1 MNHILAALF
10 AIGILFGVYTG
21 LENTL
26 DIGEVQPCLEA
37 VRGAVTAAVTA
48 PTPAAAAGHLAAI
61 SEPLAALSDQAARL
75 PRGHTERMQA
85 FQETLDS
92 ALAAASA
99 STAASIDPA
108 LASALADLEARWTRV
123 EELGPITS
131 QTLTVAALSAQG
143 KRMFED
149 TTERAKSAVLE
160 IAFPLIGLMAFWLGI
175 MRVAEEA
182 GIVQALAR
190 GLRPLFKF
198 LFPKVPRD
206 HPANGAILMS
216 MAANIIGLDNAAT
229 PLSLK
234 AMKELQ
240 TLNLDKETL
249 TDAQGMLLTLNA
261 TSITLVPFSI
271 IGYRLA
277 YSSQLASDI
286 VVPMIIATF
295 FSTLTGIVLWKI
307 VQRMSPDPAAGPE
320 EAARITAEIN
330 AELQRE
336 AHR

>member
-1 MNHILAALF
+1 
-10 AIGILFGVYTG
+10 
-21 LENTL
+21 
-26 DIGEVQPCLEA
+26 
-37 VRGAVTAAVTA
+37 
-48 PTPAAAAGHLAAI
+48 
-61 SEPLAALSDQAARL
+61 
-75 PRGHTERMQA
+75 
-85 FQETLDS
+85 
-92 ALAAASA
+92 
-99 STAASIDPA
+99 
-108 LASALADLEARWTRV
+108 
-123 EELGPITS
+123 
-131 QTLTVAALSAQG
+131 
-143 KRMFED
+143 
-149 TTERAKSAVLE
+149 
-160 IAFPLIGLMAFWLGI
+160 MAFWLGI

-330 AELQRE
+330 ADLQRE